1 MFARIGLA
9 LSFALALLVPP
20 TRTTG
25 QTPLPPAQCIPRDAV
40 ICLQLSRPKALLDL
54 LTDEEMTEAITSL
67 PLYQQQSSKPK
78 FQEFVNVIKY
88 LETSLE
94 TDWRTG
100 LARLT
105 GGGVTLAVCPED
117 TVVAIVDAQDESL
130 LERLHEIFLNIAR
143 SEAQNQG
150 QPDKVASKEYA
161 GVTVWTSDG
170 KEAHAIIGKRL
181 IFANRSEGL
190 KAVLDLRAQ
199 SGGQSLAD
207 SPAFQAARRAGD
219 PEAAATAF
227 VNLKPL
233 LNLPQI
239 AGLLEQS
246 QANPLAALIFAGISE
261 SFRSSNWLALGLN
274 VKEGAPDKTV
284 TVRAVTDG
292 RVAASSSSAAF
303 ALPQKAGD
311 GTWPNLSVPRRIAA
325 LSLYRDLRSFY
336 AAKDDLFPER
346 TSGLIFFE
354 NMMGIFFTGR
364 DLTNEVLA
372 ETQPEIRVVLA
383 EQEYDPAIGTPQ
395 VKLPAFA
402 VVLRLRRPE
411 QFGSV
416 VEEAWQKAVG
426 LINFTRGQQ
435 ALPGLIIDRPIH
447 GNAKFTMAYF
457 STTDVEDKTRL
468 ETRFNVRPALAMPG
482 EYLILSSTDGLAR
495 DLIETLSRETGGKV
509 ASLAETHSEL
519 EIDGVQ
525 AASILQA
532 NREALVRGDMVKKGN
547 TQEDAEA
554 GIDLLISLVKFVD
567 RARLSIGTGEGL
579 TQMGLQVRLNV
590 PQPAGD
596 PNSESRV
603 ASRDTA
609 QRGGER

>member
-1 MFARIGLA
+1 MRAKLGLVLGLA
-9 LSFALALLVPP
+9 IAVLVPA

-25 QTPLPPAQCIPRDAV
+25 QTPLPPIQCIPQDAV

-54 LTDEEMTEAITSL
+54 LVDEEMTEAITSL
-67 PLYQQQSSKPK
+67 PLYRQQSSKPK
-78 FQEFVNVIKY
+78 FQEFLNVIKY

-94 TDWRTG
+94 TDWRSG

-117 TVVAIVDAQDESL
+117 TAVAIVDAEDEGL
-130 LERLHEIFLNIAR
+130 LERLHEIFLNIVR

-150 QPDKVASKEYA
+150 RPEKVASKEYT
-161 GVTVWTSDG
+161 GVTVWTFDG
-170 KEAHAIIGKRL
+170 REAHAIIGKRL

-199 SGGQSLAD
+199 SGGQPLAD
-207 SPAFQAARRAGD
+207 SPAFQAARRAAD

-233 LNLPQI
+233 LNLPQV
-239 AGLLEQS
+239 AGLLEKS

-261 SFRSSNWLALGLN
+261 SFRSSNWLALGLH

-284 TVRAVTDG
+284 TLRAVTNG
-292 RVAASSSSAAF
+292 RVGGSTSSVAF
-303 ALPQKAGD
+303 AVPQKAGD
-311 GTWPNLSVPRRIAA
+311 GVWPNLAVPRRIAA

-336 AAKDDLFPER
+336 AAKDALFPER

-372 ETQPEIRVVLA
+372 ETKPEIRVVLA

-402 VVLRLRRPE
+402 AVLRLRRPE

-435 ALPGLIIDRPIH
+435 ALPGLIIDRPVH
-447 GNAKFTMAYF
+447 GQTKFTVAYF
-457 STTDVEDKTRL
+457 STTDVADKTRL
-468 ETRFNVRPALAMPG
+468 DTRFNVRPALAMPG

-495 DLIETLSRETGGKV
+495 DLIEVLSREKSGTV
-509 ASLAETHSEL
+509 TPLAETHSVL

-525 AASILQA
+525 AASILRG
-532 NREALVRGDMVKKGN
+532 NREVLVRQDMVKKGK

-554 GIDLLISLVKFVD
+554 GIDLLITLVQSVD
-567 RARLSIGTGEGL
+567 RARLSIGTDEGL
-579 TQMGLQVRLNV
+579 TEVGLQVRLNV

-603 ASRDTA
+603 ASRDTSH
-609 QRGGER
+609 REER